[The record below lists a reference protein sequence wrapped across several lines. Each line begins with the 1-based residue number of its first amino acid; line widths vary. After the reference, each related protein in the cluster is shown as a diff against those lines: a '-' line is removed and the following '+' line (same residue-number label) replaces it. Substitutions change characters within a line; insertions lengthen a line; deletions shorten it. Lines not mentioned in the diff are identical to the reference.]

1 MPKAVFN
8 DTVIAEYGDTILLE
22 GNHYFPPESVKMQ
35 YLRLS
40 DTSTVDSWKGMT
52 IYYHVVVGEM
62 ECHDAA
68 WSYPEPS
75 KAAVSIK
82 NYFAFTG
89 DVEIIP

>member
-8 DTVIAEYGDTILLE
+8 DTTIAEYDDTIQLE
-22 GNHYFPPESVKMQ
+22 GSHYFPPEAVNMQ

-52 IYYHVVVGEM
+52 VFYHVIVGDK

-68 WSYPEPS
+68 WSYLKPS
-75 KAAVSIK
+75 SAATAIK
-82 NYFAFTG
+82 GYIAFRG
-89 DVEIIP
+89 EVEIIP